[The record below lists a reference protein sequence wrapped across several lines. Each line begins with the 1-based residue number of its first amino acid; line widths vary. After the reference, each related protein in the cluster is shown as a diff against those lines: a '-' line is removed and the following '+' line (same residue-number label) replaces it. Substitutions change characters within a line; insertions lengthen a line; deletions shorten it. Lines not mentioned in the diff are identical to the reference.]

1 MTNSINRKQIESLLP
16 HREPMLLIDKL
27 INTLIE
33 KKLDYASNTIKP
45 TYPDGLDAEVFTF
58 KALQEAQKKAKSKE
72 KKSYTKTLLKSGK
85 NKIAQKVS
93 EESSELIIDYLNGS
107 KKRTIEEA
115 SDLIYHLFVLLHSK
129 NIKLEDIKKELKSR
143 RNVRRK

>member
-1 MTNSINRKQIESLLP
+1 MVLCPVYLEFWDSDCFEEHSKSCESL
-16 HREPMLLIDKL
+16 
-27 INTLIE
+27 
-33 KKLDYASNTIKP
+33 
-45 TYPDGLDAEVFTF
+45 
-58 KALQEAQKKAKSKE
+58 Q
-72 KKSYTKTLLKSGK
+72 

-129 NIKLEDIKKELKSR
+129 KIKLEDIKKELKSR
-143 RNVRRK
+143 HNVRRK

>member
-1 MTNSINRKQIESLLP
+1 MKEEVYFFQELF
-16 HREPMLLIDKL
+16 D
-27 INTLIE
+27 
-33 KKLDYASNTIKP
+33 TI
-45 TYPDGLDAEVFTF
+45 
-58 KALQEAQKKAKSKE
+58 QKKAKSKE
-72 KKSYTKTLLKSGK
+72 KKSYTKALLKSGK

-129 NIKLEDIKKELKSR
+129 KIKLEDIKKELKSR
-143 RNVRRK
+143 HNVRRK

>member
-1 MTNSINRKQIESLLP
+1 M
-16 HREPMLLIDKL
+16 REEVYFLQELF
-27 INTLIE
+27 
-33 KKLDYASNTIKP
+33 NTI
-45 TYPDGLDAEVFTF
+45 
-58 KALQEAQKKAKSKE
+58 QKKAKSKE
-72 KKSYTKTLLKSGK
+72 KRSYTKALLKSGK

-129 NIKLEDIKKELKSR
+129 KIKLEDIKKELKSR
-143 RNVRRK
+143 RNVRQK

>member
-1 MTNSINRKQIESLLP
+1 MKEEVYFLQELF
-16 HREPMLLIDKL
+16 
-27 INTLIE
+27 
-33 KKLDYASNTIKP
+33 NTI
-45 TYPDGLDAEVFTF
+45 
-58 KALQEAQKKAKSKE
+58 QKKDKSKE
-72 KKSYTKTLLKSGK
+72 KKSYTKALLKSGK

-129 NIKLEDIKKELKSR
+129 NIKLEDIKKELKNRS
-143 RNVRRK
+143 NVRRK

>member
-1 MTNSINRKQIESLLP
+1 MKEDVYFLQELF
-16 HREPMLLIDKL
+16 
-27 INTLIE
+27 
-33 KKLDYASNTIKP
+33 NTI
-45 TYPDGLDAEVFTF
+45 
-58 KALQEAQKKAKSKE
+58 QKKDKSKE
-72 KKSYTKTLLKSGK
+72 KKSYTKALLKSGK

-129 NIKLEDIKKELKSR
+129 NIKLEDIKKELISR